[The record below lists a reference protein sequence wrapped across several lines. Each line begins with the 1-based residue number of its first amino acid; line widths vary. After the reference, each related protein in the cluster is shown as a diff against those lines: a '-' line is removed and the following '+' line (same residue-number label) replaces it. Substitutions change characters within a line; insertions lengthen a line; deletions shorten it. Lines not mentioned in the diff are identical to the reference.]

1 MGSSK
6 IRGIK
11 CYSPQLIT
19 MPIEAKAFEKMKYL
33 KFLMVRNV
41 RICEEL
47 TYLPNGLTLLQWP
60 EFPFSLPSNYY
71 PQQLVALEMPRS
83 LIRLET
89 TFKLGIQL
97 KYLKYIDFN
106 SYRIAKTLGDCKQL
120 REIPRLPQSV
130 QIVDVSNSCSLN
142 PQSSSRL
149 LNQIGEFLGIFPNKG
164 CKGTRSRISVDPQT
178 SSTDIL
184 DEVRSYRSVLPDMG
198 SKPEDDYFIISLPG
212 TEIPKWL
219 KLNHESDGNVISFWV
234 GRTFPNIFDVCFAF
248 GLVKDP
254 WMSYSWTSSCYVC
267 LSINGREKESLLST
281 PTYEFSDHL
290 WIFSLSNK
298 KLQDQLN
305 KSNPFEQNY
314 VEVTCEMKDWVK
326 NHPRRWGVRVECI
339 CCSQK
344 SDVIQLPSPS
354 ATHSCG
360 SSSVPLLP
368 TSSCGTDMDQWAF
381 KNGGDSR
388 HWPRRNHRPPPYARR
403 PQKHYLSHFGWL
415 RIRFRL
421 WKRSSRPTRIPTAT
435 LKCRALI
442 RELEEIDPRSFNN
455 GEEDSGLSM
464 AHTFVN
470 DCSTIKVVSTIKDFL
485 VHHQSRQENLDRIR
499 CQGLWL
505 KYLLQTLE
513 SVMMTEQIVIL
524 DEIVRSD
531 SPCEV
536 SAPPDP
542 PVKDEIIRSDGPCEV
557 SAPPDPPVK
566 VVVRIRPA
574 NQADQVVKKVSS
586 DTLSVE
592 DRKFGF
598 DSVIDSNAKQED
610 VFQLVGVPLVKNAL
624 AGYNAS
630 ILSYGQTGSGKT
642 YTMWGPPSA
651 MVEDPSANSHQGI
664 VPRIFQMLFSEI
676 QKQENSEGKQINFQ
690 CRCSFL
696 EIYNEQIGDLLDPI
710 QRNLEIKDDAK
721 NGLYVENLIEEYV
734 TSYEDVTQILIKGL
748 SSRKVGATSL
758 NSKSSRSHIVFT
770 FIIESWCKGT
780 SSKCFNSSKTS
791 RITLVDLA
799 GLDRNKVD
807 DAGRQGVKEGKHV
820 KKSLSQLG
828 HLVNILAK
836 AAQSGN
842 SEDITY
848 RGSCLTHLMQESLG
862 GNSKLTVLCAISPEN
877 KNSGDTLRTLR
888 FGQRVK
894 FIRNEP
900 VINEITEDDVNG
912 LSDQIRQLKE
922 ELIKAKSSKSVGSQ
936 NGYFQ
941 GRNVRESLNQLR
953 VSLNRSLILPP
964 IDNDSDEEVNVDE
977 DDIREIRQHL
987 DKLHSSSE
995 DNIRDKPVSRDS
1007 IQFYS
1012 MEESGETD
1020 LMSEVSMTEEVC
1032 MEEPW
1037 NELPQMANDS
1047 MEDNFV
1053 SAANTLTASGPA
1065 TRRSIS
1071 ISSCCQSPLLQDPPL
1086 VSRSILLC
1094 GQQDAGNAMIKGLKR
1109 EELEN
1114 VCVEQAAKIE
1124 QLNRQVEQYKLME
1137 EEHSQEINK
1146 LRLEASKN
1154 EIVPFKDSKNDD
1166 YHSLRGE
1173 DKLLRYNSVENYQ
1186 PEIIKEKCEIKEV
1199 VEAGTGNQYF
1209 DLNEKEALLKEIE
1222 SLKSK
1227 LQSYSD
1233 PSSNKS
1239 TEKLRSSLLSRSF
1252 QLRKSGVDQLGY
1264 SKEELEKERERWT
1277 EMESDWI
1284 SLTDELRIDI
1294 ESHRRRAEKLEME
1307 LTLEK
1312 KCTSELDDVLHRS
1325 VLGHARMVEH
1335 YAELQEKYNDLVG
1348 KHRAIMEGIAEVKR
1362 AAAKAG
1368 KKGHGSRFAK
1378 SLAAELST
1386 LRVERERERELLKK
1400 ENKSLRIQLRDTAEA
1415 VHAAGELLVRLREAE
1430 HVASVAEDN
1439 FTKVQ
1444 QDNETL
1450 KKQVEKL
1457 KRKHK
1462 MEMVT
1467 MKQYLAES
1475 RLPESALQP
1484 LYRQDSDVAHNT
1496 TIPYADDDQAWRAEF
1511 GAIYQEHY

>member
-1 MGSSK
+1 MRHNKHSSEATESRFLGTISASS
-6 IRGIK
+6 IR
-11 CYSPQLIT
+11 
-19 MPIEAKAFEKMKYL
+19 
-33 KFLMVRNV
+33 N
-41 RICEEL
+41 
-47 TYLPNGLTLLQWP
+47 LL
-60 EFPFSLPSNYY
+60 
-71 PQQLVALEMPRS
+71 PRS
-83 LIRLET
+83 LSKHSKST
-89 TFKLGIQL
+89 SK
-97 KYLKYIDFN
+97 
-106 SYRIAKTLGDCKQL
+106 
-120 REIPRLPQSV
+120 
-130 QIVDVSNSCSLN
+130 SNAENTPPSD
-142 PQSSSRL
+142 
-149 LNQIGEFLGIFPNKG
+149 PN
-164 CKGTRSRISVDPQT
+164 V
-178 SSTDIL
+178 
-184 DEVRSYRSVLPDMG
+184 
-198 SKPEDDYFIISLPG
+198 
-212 TEIPKWL
+212 
-219 KLNHESDGNVISFWV
+219 
-234 GRTFPNIFDVCFAF
+234 
-248 GLVKDP
+248 
-254 WMSYSWTSSCYVC
+254 
-267 LSINGREKESLLST
+267 
-281 PTYEFSDHL
+281 PTVH
-290 WIFSLSNK
+290 SLS
-298 KLQDQLN
+298 
-305 KSNPFEQNY
+305 
-314 VEVTCEMKDWVK
+314 
-326 NHPRRWGVRVECI
+326 
-339 CCSQK
+339 
-344 SDVIQLPSPS
+344 
-354 ATHSCG
+354 
-360 SSSVPLLP
+360 
-368 TSSCGTDMDQWAF
+368 
-381 KNGGDSR
+381 
-388 HWPRRNHRPPPYARR
+388 
-403 PQKHYLSHFGWL
+403 
-415 RIRFRL
+415 
-421 WKRSSRPTRIPTAT
+421 
-435 LKCRALI
+435 
-442 RELEEIDPRSFNN
+442 
-455 GEEDSGLSM
+455 
-464 AHTFVN
+464 
-470 DCSTIKVVSTIKDFL
+470 STIKSPPSKP
-485 VHHQSRQENLDRIR
+485 Q
-499 CQGLWL
+499 
-505 KYLLQTLE
+505 
-513 SVMMTEQIVIL
+513 

-531 SPCEV
+531 SP
-536 SAPPDP
+536 D
-542 PVKDEIIRSDGPCEV
+542 EV

-566 VVVRIRPA
+566 VVVRIRPV

-592 DRKFGF
+592 VRKFRL

-651 MVEDPSANSHQGI
+651 MVEDPSASSHQGI

-676 QKQENSEGKQINFQ
+676 QKEQENSEGKQINFQ

-721 NGLYVENLIEEYV
+721 NGLYVENLTEEYV

-842 SEDITY
+842 FEDITY
-848 RGSCLTHLMQESLG
+848 RGSCLTHLLQESLG

-922 ELIKAKSSKSVGSQ
+922 ELIRAKSSKSVGSQ

-977 DDIREIRQHL
+977 DDVREIRQHL

-1012 MEESGETD
+1012 MEESGDTD

-1053 SAANTLTASGPA
+1053 SAANTLTTSGPA

-1071 ISSCCQSPLLQDPPL
+1071 ISSRCQSPLLQDPPL
-1086 VSRSILLC
+1086 SESPKIGNIQRKSMNISSSSHLVSQNSVSESSKFNLDVLRQSLKQSEQVHSSLRSSKTFAGPAENLAASLHRGLQIIDYHQRNSASKKSSVSFSFEHLKLEPCAEIDKANASVQTLPEERPSSNGPSASFLC
-1094 GQQDAGNAMIKGLKR
+1094 TSCQRRISKKDSNEVKDSLKTWIVEVDEAENPTQLTDEVPKDAGDAMIKGLKR

-1124 QLNRQVEQYKLME
+1124 QLNRQVEQYILME

-1146 LRLEASKN
+1146 LHLEASKN

>member
-1 MGSSK
+1 MRHNKHSTETAESRFLGTISASS
-6 IRGIK
+6 IR
-11 CYSPQLIT
+11 
-19 MPIEAKAFEKMKYL
+19 
-33 KFLMVRNV
+33 N
-41 RICEEL
+41 
-47 TYLPNGLTLLQWP
+47 LL
-60 EFPFSLPSNYY
+60 
-71 PQQLVALEMPRS
+71 PRS
-83 LIRLET
+83 LSKHSKSTSKSNAENTPPSDPNVPTVHSLSAT
-89 TFKLGIQL
+89 TK
-97 KYLKYIDFN
+97 
-106 SYRIAKTLGDCKQL
+106 S
-120 REIPRLPQSV
+120 PP
-130 QIVDVSNSCSLN
+130 
-142 PQSSSRL
+142 
-149 LNQIGEFLGIFPNKG
+149 
-164 CKGTRSRISVDPQT
+164 
-178 SSTDIL
+178 
-184 DEVRSYRSVLPDMG
+184 
-198 SKPEDDYFIISLPG
+198 SKP
-212 TEIPKWL
+212 
-219 KLNHESDGNVISFWV
+219 
-234 GRTFPNIFDVCFAF
+234 
-248 GLVKDP
+248 
-254 WMSYSWTSSCYVC
+254 
-267 LSINGREKESLLST
+267 
-281 PTYEFSDHL
+281 
-290 WIFSLSNK
+290 
-298 KLQDQLN
+298 Q
-305 KSNPFEQNY
+305 
-314 VEVTCEMKDWVK
+314 
-326 NHPRRWGVRVECI
+326 
-339 CCSQK
+339 
-344 SDVIQLPSPS
+344 
-354 ATHSCG
+354 
-360 SSSVPLLP
+360 
-368 TSSCGTDMDQWAF
+368 
-381 KNGGDSR
+381 
-388 HWPRRNHRPPPYARR
+388 
-403 PQKHYLSHFGWL
+403 
-415 RIRFRL
+415 
-421 WKRSSRPTRIPTAT
+421 
-435 LKCRALI
+435 
-442 RELEEIDPRSFNN
+442 
-455 GEEDSGLSM
+455 
-464 AHTFVN
+464 
-470 DCSTIKVVSTIKDFL
+470 
-485 VHHQSRQENLDRIR
+485 
-499 CQGLWL
+499 
-505 KYLLQTLE
+505 
-513 SVMMTEQIVIL
+513 

-531 SPCEV
+531 GPCEV

-566 VVVRIRPA
+566 VVVRIRPV

-592 DRKFGF
+592 DRKFRF

-651 MVEDPSANSHQGI
+651 MVEDPSASSHQGI

-676 QKQENSEGKQINFQ
+676 QKEQENSEGKQINFQ

-721 NGLYVENLIEEYV
+721 NGLYVENLTEEYV

-807 DAGRQGVKEGKHV
+807 DVGRQGVKEGKHV

-995 DNIRDKPVSRDS
+995 DNTRDKPVSRDS

-1086 VSRSILLC
+1086 SESPKIGNIQRKSMNISSSSHLVSQNSVSESSKFNLDVLRQSLKQSEQVHSSLRSSKTFAGPAENLAASLHRGLQIIDYHQRNSASKKSSVSFSFEHLKLEPCAEIDKANASVQTLPEERPSSNGPSSSFLC
-1094 GQQDAGNAMIKGLKR
+1094 TSCQRRISEKDSNEVKDSLKTWIVAVDEAENPTQLTDEVPKDAGNAMIKGLKR

>member
-1 MGSSK
+1 MRHNKLSTETAESRFLGTISASS
-6 IRGIK
+6 IR
-11 CYSPQLIT
+11 
-19 MPIEAKAFEKMKYL
+19 
-33 KFLMVRNV
+33 N
-41 RICEEL
+41 
-47 TYLPNGLTLLQWP
+47 LL
-60 EFPFSLPSNYY
+60 
-71 PQQLVALEMPRS
+71 PRS
-83 LIRLET
+83 LSKHSKSTSKSNAENTPPSDPNVPAVHSLSAT
-89 TFKLGIQL
+89 TK
-97 KYLKYIDFN
+97 
-106 SYRIAKTLGDCKQL
+106 S
-120 REIPRLPQSV
+120 PP
-130 QIVDVSNSCSLN
+130 
-142 PQSSSRL
+142 
-149 LNQIGEFLGIFPNKG
+149 
-164 CKGTRSRISVDPQT
+164 
-178 SSTDIL
+178 
-184 DEVRSYRSVLPDMG
+184 
-198 SKPEDDYFIISLPG
+198 SKP
-212 TEIPKWL
+212 
-219 KLNHESDGNVISFWV
+219 
-234 GRTFPNIFDVCFAF
+234 
-248 GLVKDP
+248 
-254 WMSYSWTSSCYVC
+254 
-267 LSINGREKESLLST
+267 
-281 PTYEFSDHL
+281 
-290 WIFSLSNK
+290 
-298 KLQDQLN
+298 Q
-305 KSNPFEQNY
+305 
-314 VEVTCEMKDWVK
+314 
-326 NHPRRWGVRVECI
+326 
-339 CCSQK
+339 
-344 SDVIQLPSPS
+344 
-354 ATHSCG
+354 
-360 SSSVPLLP
+360 
-368 TSSCGTDMDQWAF
+368 
-381 KNGGDSR
+381 
-388 HWPRRNHRPPPYARR
+388 
-403 PQKHYLSHFGWL
+403 
-415 RIRFRL
+415 
-421 WKRSSRPTRIPTAT
+421 
-435 LKCRALI
+435 
-442 RELEEIDPRSFNN
+442 
-455 GEEDSGLSM
+455 
-464 AHTFVN
+464 
-470 DCSTIKVVSTIKDFL
+470 
-485 VHHQSRQENLDRIR
+485 
-499 CQGLWL
+499 
-505 KYLLQTLE
+505 
-513 SVMMTEQIVIL
+513 

-531 SPCEV
+531 GPCEV

-566 VVVRIRPA
+566 VVVRIRPV

-592 DRKFGF
+592 DRKFRF

-630 ILSYGQTGSGKT
+630 LLSYGQTGSGKT

-651 MVEDPSANSHQGI
+651 MVEDPSASSHQGI

-676 QKQENSEGKQINFQ
+676 QKEQENSEGKQINFQ

-721 NGLYVENLIEEYV
+721 NGLYVENLTEEYV

-941 GRNVRESLNQLR
+941 GRNVRDSLNQLR

-995 DNIRDKPVSRDS
+995 DNTRDKPVSRDS

-1086 VSRSILLC
+1086 SESPKIGNIQRKSMNISSSSHLVSQNSVSESSKFNLDVLRQSLKQSEQVHSSLRSSKTFAGPAENLAASLHRGLQIIDYHQRNSASKKSSVSFSFEHLKLEPCAEIDKANASVQTLPEERPSSNGPSASFLC
-1094 GQQDAGNAMIKGLKR
+1094 TSCQRRISEKDSNEVKDSLKTWIVAVDEAENPTQLTDEVPKDAGNAMIKGLKR

-1173 DKLLRYNSVENYQ
+1173 DKLLRYNSVENCQ

-1335 YAELQEKYNDLVG
+1335 YAELQEKYNDLVM
-1348 KHRAIMEGIAEVKR
+1348 ALV
-1362 AAAKAG
+1362 
-1368 KKGHGSRFAK
+1368 
-1378 SLAAELST
+1378 LQNP
-1386 LRVERERERELLKK
+1386 LLQ
-1400 ENKSLRIQLRDTAEA
+1400 SFL
-1415 VHAAGELLVRLREAE
+1415 H
-1430 HVASVAEDN
+1430 
-1439 FTKVQ
+1439 
-1444 QDNETL
+1444 
-1450 KKQVEKL
+1450 
-1457 KRKHK
+1457 
-1462 MEMVT
+1462 
-1467 MKQYLAES
+1467 
-1475 RLPESALQP
+1475 
-1484 LYRQDSDVAHNT
+1484 
-1496 TIPYADDDQAWRAEF
+1496 
-1511 GAIYQEHY
+1511 

>member
-1 MGSSK
+1 MRLSD
-6 IRGIK
+6 R
-11 CYSPQLIT
+11 T
-19 MPIEAKAFEKMKYL
+19 
-33 KFLMVRNV
+33 VR
-41 RICEEL
+41 
-47 TYLPNGLTLLQWP
+47 
-60 EFPFSLPSNYY
+60 
-71 PQQLVALEMPRS
+71 A
-83 LIRLET
+83 
-89 TFKLGIQL
+89 
-97 KYLKYIDFN
+97 
-106 SYRIAKTLGDCKQL
+106 
-120 REIPRLPQSV
+120 
-130 QIVDVSNSCSLN
+130 
-142 PQSSSRL
+142 
-149 LNQIGEFLGIFPNKG
+149 
-164 CKGTRSRISVDPQT
+164 
-178 SSTDIL
+178 
-184 DEVRSYRSVLPDMG
+184 
-198 SKPEDDYFIISLPG
+198 
-212 TEIPKWL
+212 
-219 KLNHESDGNVISFWV
+219 
-234 GRTFPNIFDVCFAF
+234 
-248 GLVKDP
+248 
-254 WMSYSWTSSCYVC
+254 
-267 LSINGREKESLLST
+267 
-281 PTYEFSDHL
+281 
-290 WIFSLSNK
+290 
-298 KLQDQLN
+298 
-305 KSNPFEQNY
+305 
-314 VEVTCEMKDWVK
+314 
-326 NHPRRWGVRVECI
+326 
-339 CCSQK
+339 
-344 SDVIQLPSPS
+344 
-354 ATHSCG
+354 
-360 SSSVPLLP
+360 
-368 TSSCGTDMDQWAF
+368 
-381 KNGGDSR
+381 
-388 HWPRRNHRPPPYARR
+388 
-403 PQKHYLSHFGWL
+403 
-415 RIRFRL
+415 
-421 WKRSSRPTRIPTAT
+421 
-435 LKCRALI
+435 
-442 RELEEIDPRSFNN
+442 
-455 GEEDSGLSM
+455 
-464 AHTFVN
+464 
-470 DCSTIKVVSTIKDFL
+470 
-485 VHHQSRQENLDRIR
+485 
-499 CQGLWL
+499 
-505 KYLLQTLE
+505 
-513 SVMMTEQIVIL
+513 
-524 DEIVRSD
+524 
-531 SPCEV
+531 
-536 SAPPDP
+536 APPDP
-542 PVKDEIIRSDGPCEV
+542 PVRDEIIRSDGPCEV

-610 VFQLVGVPLVKNAL
+610 VFQLVGLPLVKNAL

-791 RITLVDLA
+791 SITLVDLA

-1086 VSRSILLC
+1086 SESPKIGNIQRKSMNISSSSHLVSQNSVSESSKFNLDVLRHSLKQSEQVHSSLRSTGKTKFLASV
-1094 GQQDAGNAMIKGLKR
+1094 DAGNAMIKGLKR

-1114 VCVEQAAKIE
+1114 VCVEQAGKIE

-1166 YHSLRGE
+1166 YYSLRGE

-1294 ESHRRRAEKLEME
+1294 ESHRRRAEQLEME

-1312 KCTSELDDVLHRS
+1312 KCSSELDDVLHRS